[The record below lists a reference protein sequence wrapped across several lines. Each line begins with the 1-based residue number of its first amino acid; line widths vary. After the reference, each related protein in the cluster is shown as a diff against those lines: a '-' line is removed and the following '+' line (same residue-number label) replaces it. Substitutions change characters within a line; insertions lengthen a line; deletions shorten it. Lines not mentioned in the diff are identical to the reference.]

1 MAYDQLE
8 QSAVRRAA
16 DGGLALVMALLEAV
30 AFAAVIGA
38 LVYLLPGKLSVLV
51 LSLYGLICIG
61 LLQAAAVLV
70 LAIMALRLL
79 FTATLPRE
87 DWRAVMLCGGFL
99 AVIAL
104 CNGYILAL
112 GHLWGKDF
120 GFAVN
125 DIVMTRFFS
134 VDQRAFDIVAAVL
147 AVLGDFLDHVT
158 MAVFHLSQAPLAHAL
173 GVLSAWT
180 AHAIPA
186 DAVTRTGEFGLISGI
201 VFAGWRAVA
210 RGG

>member
-1 MAYDQLE
+1 VAYDQLE

-16 DGGLALVMALLEAV
+16 DVGLALVMALFEAV

-70 LAIMALRLL
+70 LAIMALRLV

-134 VDQRAFDIVAAVL
+134 VDQRAFDIVAAIL
-147 AVLGDFLDHVT
+147 AVLGDFLDHIA
-158 MAVFHLSQAPLAHAL
+158 MSLFHQAPLAHAL